1 MSASPTHFM
10 QEALKVAT
18 EGLEKGE
25 LPIGAVVVL
34 DGQVIARAHTAE
46 RAEQR
51 MLVHA
56 ELLALLEADML
67 LGRSSQRAHVMLF
80 TNLEP
85 CLMCMGAAMS
95 FFLGQIYYALEAPR
109 DGAVAL
115 AHQWQRKKKIFQHI
129 VFPLWREACSG
140 KRAWITSKP
149 MSSAIPPLLGHCGNG
164 PRRWLTL
171 LNTCRLAIRTNPQE
185 G

>member
-1 MSASPTHFM
+1 MSDSPTHFM

-56 ELLALLEADML
+56 ELLALLEADTL
-67 LGRSSQRAHVMLF
+67 VSRSRKRANVMLF
-80 TNLEP
+80 TTLEP

-95 FFLGQIYYALEAPR
+95 FFLGQIYYALEAPS
-109 DGAVAL
+109 DGAVVL
-115 AHQWQRKKKIFQHI
+115 AQQWQRKEED
-129 VFPLWREACSG
+129 FPAYHVPSVEGGLLRRESLDLFKAYVERYPSAPRPVWEWA
-140 KRAWITSKP
+140 KTLINTLEHLETS
-149 MSSAIPPLLGHCGNG
+149 
-164 PRRWLTL
+164 
-171 LNTCRLAIRTNPQE
+171 NPWEQ
-185 G
+185 

>member
-1 MSASPTHFM
+1 MSTSPTHFM

-34 DGQVIARAHTAE
+34 DGQIIARAHTAE
-46 RAEQR
+46 IAEQR

-56 ELLALLEADML
+56 ELLALLEADTFV
-67 LGRSSQRAHVMLF
+67 GRSRKRANVTLF
-80 TNLEP
+80 TTLEP

-95 FFLGQIYYALEAPR
+95 FFLGQLYYALEAPG

-115 AHQWQRKKKIFQHI
+115 ARQWQRKEEDFPAYRVPYVEGGLLRQESLDLFKAYVKRYPSAPR
-129 VFPLWREACSG
+129 PLWEWA
-140 KRAWITSKP
+140 K
-149 MSSAIPPLLGHCGNG
+149 
-164 PRRWLTL
+164 TL
-171 LNTCRLAIRTNPQE
+171 VNTLE
-185 G
+185 HS

>member
-1 MSASPTHFM
+1 MPGSPMHFM
-10 QEALKVAT
+10 REALKVAA

-56 ELLALLEADML
+56 ELLALLEADTL
-67 LGRSSQRAHVMLF
+67 VRGARKRANVMLF
-80 TNLEP
+80 TTLEP

-95 FFLGQIYYALEAPR
+95 FFLGQIYYALEAPS

-115 AHQWQRKKKIFQHI
+115 AHQWRRKEEDFPAYRVPSVEGGLLRQESLDLFKAYVKRYPSAPQ
-129 VFPLWREACSG
+129 PLWEWA
-140 KRAWITSKP
+140 K
-149 MSSAIPPLLGHCGNG
+149 
-164 PRRWLTL
+164 TL
-171 LNTCRLAIRTNPQE
+171 VNTLEHR

>member
-1 MSASPTHFM
+1 MSTSPTHFM

-34 DGQVIARAHTAE
+34 DGQIIARAHTAE
-46 RAEQR
+46 IAEQR

-56 ELLALLEADML
+56 ELLALLKADTL
-67 LGRSSQRAHVMLF
+67 VGRSSKRANVMLF
-80 TNLEP
+80 TTLEP

-95 FFLGQIYYALEAPR
+95 FFLGQIYYALEAPG

-115 AHQWQRKKKIFQHI
+115 AHQWQRKEADFPAYRVPSVEGGLLRQESLDLFKAYVQRYPPAAR
-129 VFPLWREACSG
+129 PLWEWA
-140 KRAWITSKP
+140 K
-149 MSSAIPPLLGHCGNG
+149 
-164 PRRWLTL
+164 TL
-171 LNTCRLAIRTNPQE
+171 VTTLE
-185 G
+185 HF